1 MSAMDEKKLPRS
13 PFRWLFDSMLL
24 LLGAVIALNV
34 AICYVKPIWSWVVGI
49 VAGVA
54 LLWIVVA
61 VARWRR
67 NRW

>member
-1 MSAMDEKKLPRS
+1 MPRS

-24 LLGAVIALNV
+24 LLGAVIALNL
-34 AICYVKPIWSWVVGI
+34 AICYVQPILPAVVGI
-49 VAGVA
+49 AAAVA
-54 LLWIVVA
+54 LLWVVAA